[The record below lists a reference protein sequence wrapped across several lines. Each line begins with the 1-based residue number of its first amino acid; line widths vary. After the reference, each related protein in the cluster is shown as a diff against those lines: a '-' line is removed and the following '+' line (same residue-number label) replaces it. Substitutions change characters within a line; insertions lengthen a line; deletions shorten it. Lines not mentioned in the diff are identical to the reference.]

1 MFLET
6 YIGRQPI
13 FDELEQVYAYELLY
27 RNNDNNYYD
36 MPDADTATYD
46 VIAQTFVSF
55 GVHEISQGRPCFI
68 NFTENLLMSP
78 IFEQLSSQYVV
89 IELLEN
95 IDMTD
100 EVVRRVKQLKKQG
113 YRIALDDFVLHDAL
127 QQSDIFKYVDIIKV
141 DFLLANE
148 EERLKIEY
156 LVRQRYPHI
165 TLLAEKVETHEE
177 YKWARLHGYKLFQG
191 YFFKRPQVMMTQEIP
206 ANILQYYRVIAL
218 LRESDPDIDEIA
230 QMIER
235 DVSLSYKLLKLIN
248 GAMSRPRYKV
258 RSMKEAIMT
267 IGLRDL
273 QQWLYILTYREMKQ
287 TMISGRMQEV
297 MKTSLIR
304 AKLCESLA
312 RYNGEVFDSECFLV
326 GMFSL
331 IDVLLARPLMGILQQ
346 LPLSEEVVATIAG
359 APSTLQPYL
368 QLVIAL
374 ENMEVSQIRHY
385 ARQINVTDTALLHM
399 HYEATKWANQVQ

>member
-1 MFLET
+1 MET

-27 RNNDNNYYD
+27 RNNSDNYYD
-36 MPDADTATYD
+36 MPDADMATYD
-46 VIAQTFVSF
+46 VIAKTFISF

-78 IFEQLSSQYVV
+78 IFEQLSSQFVV

-100 EVVRRVKQLKKQG
+100 EVIYRVKQLKKQG
-113 YRIALDDFVLHDAL
+113 YRIALDDFLLVDELKE
-127 QQSDIFKYVDIIKV
+127 SDIFKYVDIIKV
-141 DFLLANE
+141 DFMLANE

-156 LVRQRYPHI
+156 LVRKYYPHI
-165 TLLAEKVETHEE
+165 TLLAEKVETDEE

-191 YFFKRPQVMMTQEIP
+191 YFFKRPQVIVTQEIP

-218 LRESDPDIDEIA
+218 LREKDPNINELA
-230 QMIER
+230 ATIER
-235 DVSLSYKLLKLIN
+235 DMSLSYKLLKLIN
-248 GAMSRPRYKV
+248 SSSKRPRYKV
-258 RSMKEAIMT
+258 RSIKEAVIS
-267 IGLRDL
+267 IGLKDL
-273 QQWLYILTYREMKQ
+273 QQWLYILTYREMQ
-287 TMISGRMQEV
+287 DTHVSGRMQEV
-297 MKTSLIR
+297 MKTSLVR

-312 RYNGEVFDSECFLV
+312 HYNCEHHHSEYFLV

-331 IDVLLARPLMGILQQ
+331 IDVLLARPLKEILQQ
-346 LPLSEEVVATIAG
+346 LPLSEEVVATIEG
-359 APSTLQPYL
+359 SDTPLQPYL

-374 ENMEVSQIRHY
+374 ENMEVERIRQF
-385 ARQINVTDTALLHM
+385 ARQIEVPAPDLLRM
-399 HYEATKWANQVQ
+399 HYEATKWANQVS